1 MVLWTTYRV
10 PYHTKP
16 KLNFLRSFQ
25 WWLHHMVTMWL
36 CIKGTDMCICTQECI
51 LVLNSVILWFIDQHY
66 ICNILWTL
74 DNLQGSLSLWT
85 STDLPGNSVKRFQG
99 QITMEKGIFFLNT
112 MSHSHHVTVGWLC
125 TWRYPGVETLPLVV
139 TLSYSDHSYHFCFH
153 PKIIWIHPEA
163 FYSLPCYVRNN
174 SHPCQQRN
182 PSPKYKDSSKHSHN
196 AKSYQYFLFSS
207 EYF

>member
-1 MVLWTTYRV
+1 M
-10 PYHTKP
+10 
-16 KLNFLRSFQ
+16 
-25 WWLHHMVTMWL
+25 
-36 CIKGTDMCICTQECI
+36 
-51 LVLNSVILWFIDQHY
+51 LNSVILWFIDQHY

-99 QITMEKGIFFLNT
+99 QITMEKGIFKKILCHTVT
-112 MSHSHHVTVGWLC
+112 MWLWDGC
-125 TWRYPGVETLPLVV
+125 VETLPGVETLPLVV

-196 AKSYQYFLFSS
+196 AKSNQYFLLSS